1 MSKNPNEKLVVVA
14 EFQNYQQAEIARQ
27 ILEDN
32 GIQGFATGENTSNL
46 YGGISAIERPQLQ
59 VRESDSEKAR
69 RVLEDNREQMK

>member
-1 MSKNPNEKLVVVA
+1 MSKNSDEKIVVIA

-32 GIQGFATGENTSNL
+32 GIKGFATGENSSNL

-59 VRESDSEKAR
+59 VKQSDGEKAR
-69 RVLEDNREQMK
+69 QILEDNKEQLK